1 MTSEQMEFW
10 SAACQSAN
18 ATQIRHSS
26 LATAA
31 VMGDKDSSKKVNK
44 SLDAMSGTLTKYLL
58 RKK

>member
-1 MTSEQMEFW
+1 MTTDQMEFW

-18 ATQIRHSS
+18 ATAIRHSS

-31 VMGDKDSSKKVNK
+31 VMSDKESSKRVNK
-44 SLDAMSGTLTKYLL
+44 SLDQMSGTLTKYLL